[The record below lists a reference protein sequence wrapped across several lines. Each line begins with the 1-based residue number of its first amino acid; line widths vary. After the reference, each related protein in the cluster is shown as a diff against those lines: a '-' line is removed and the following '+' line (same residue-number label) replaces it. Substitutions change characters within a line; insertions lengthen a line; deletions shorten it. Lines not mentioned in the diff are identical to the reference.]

1 MLPLLAV
8 MVMVRVPVVARLD
21 AVTVIVDVPEPVIE
35 VGLKVTVSPLP
46 WPDAERV
53 TAELKPPVPVT
64 VMVEVPDELLS
75 TVSDVG
81 EAETLNP
88 VAVLVT
94 VSETTVL
101 EVVLPL
107 VPVMVML

>member
-1 MLPLLAV
+1 
-8 MVMVRVPVVARLD
+8 MVMVWVPVEAFRE
-21 AVTVIVDVPEPVIE
+21 AVTVIVEVPDPVME
-35 VGLKVTVSPLP
+35 VGLKVMVSPPP

-53 TAELKPPVPVT
+53 MAELKPPVAVVVMVT
-64 VMVEVPDELLS
+64 VPEELLS

-88 VAVLVT
+88 VAVFVT
-94 VSETTVL
+94 VRETVVD

-107 VPVMVML
+107 VPLMVML